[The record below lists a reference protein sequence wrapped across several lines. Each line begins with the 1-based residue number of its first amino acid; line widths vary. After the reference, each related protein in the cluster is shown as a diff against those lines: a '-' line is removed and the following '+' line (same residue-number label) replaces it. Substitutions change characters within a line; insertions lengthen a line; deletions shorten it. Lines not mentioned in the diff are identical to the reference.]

1 MQKLR
6 LYEAAA
12 NILRGEFLNQG
23 PVLDCCFHDDSS
35 GYSATASAD
44 NRVSRYLFRCSRI
57 EKVEVIGRQM

>member
-6 LYEAAA
+6 LYDAAA
-12 NILRGEFLNQG
+12 NILRGEFLSQG

-44 NRVSRYLFRCSRI
+44 NTVSRYLFRCSRI
-57 EKVEVIGRQM
+57 EKLKS